1 MIPDVSTVDGWLY
14 DDEPQW
20 LYEQAVQA
28 DGIIIEIG
36 NFYGKSTICLA
47 QGSKDG
53 YGYPVY
59 SIDPQRRSSYDI
71 LRKNLQRF
79 NVDDIVNVI
88 VNKSECSDHLFCEGE
103 AAFIFIDGAHD
114 YIHCARDIDMYV
126 PFLKCMGTIALH
138 DCNSV
143 YPGVMLAYKDRIM
156 SVPDAWKKTGTR
168 RTGSHIAWAQ
178 KKFPDEY

>member
-1 MIPDVSTVDGWLY
+1 MLQDLSTVDGWLF

-20 LYEQAVQA
+20 LYEQACAA

-36 NFYGKSTICLA
+36 NYCGKSTICLA

-53 YGYPVY
+53 YGHPVY
-59 SIDPQRRSSYDI
+59 SIDPSRRATYDV
-71 LRKNLQRF
+71 LRKNLQRL
-79 NVDDIVNVI
+79 NVDDKVNLI
-88 VNKSECSDHLFCEGE
+88 INKSENATYMFAEME

-114 YIHCARDIDMYV
+114 YVNCARDIDMYL
-126 PFLKCMGTIALH
+126 PFLNCMGTVAIH

-143 YPGVMLAYKDRIM
+143 FPGVMLAYKDRIL
-156 SVPDAWKKTGTR
+156 SVPDAWKKTGIR

-178 KKFPDEY
+178 KRYPDEL